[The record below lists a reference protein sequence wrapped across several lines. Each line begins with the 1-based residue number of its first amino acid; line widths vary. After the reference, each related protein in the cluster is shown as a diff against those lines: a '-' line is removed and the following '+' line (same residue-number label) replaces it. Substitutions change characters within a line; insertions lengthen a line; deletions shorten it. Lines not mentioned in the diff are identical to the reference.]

1 MPCHNNKTG
10 DVRPCPRHP
19 ICCNR
24 RWRSD
29 SPGWASA
36 LSLESLRER
45 YAAPSSGSRFIE
57 LDGFPLHYRDE
68 GSRDKP
74 VLVMIHGVVA
84 SLHTWDDWV
93 KAMSPY
99 FRIVR
104 FDVPGFGLTGP
115 GRDSRYSGER
125 MVAILGQLLDFLKID
140 KASIAGNS
148 LGGYIAWN
156 FALAQPQRVER
167 LVLIDPAG
175 YQMRKVPWMIASA
188 ALPGSTLA
196 MPLWMPRA
204 LIAQGIK
211 EVYGEPGRIKPGVV
225 DRYYDLS
232 RRPGNRKGMMEIF
245 RVLLKVNRE
254 ELGTSG
260 ERIARIVAPTL
271 LMWGERDRWIS
282 PKHVPLWQRD
292 LPGIQ
297 VKTYPGVGHI
307 PMEEIPEQTAA
318 DALRFLMA

>member
-1 MPCHNNKTG
+1 M
-10 DVRPCPRHP
+10 
-19 ICCNR
+19 
-24 RWRSD
+24 S
-29 SPGWASA
+29 ASS
-36 LSLESLRER
+36 LSLMPPLAVGFARLGFGSLPLDRLKAR
-45 YAAPSSGSRFIE
+45 YASPDSGSRLIE
-57 LDGFPLHYRDE
+57 LDGFNVHYRDE

-84 SLHTWDDWV
+84 SLHTWDGWV
-93 KAMSPY
+93 SAFAPHY
-99 FRIVR
+99 RIIR

-115 GRDSRYSGER
+115 KRDGDYSAER
-125 MVAILGQLLDFLKID
+125 MMRVFGLLLDYLGIA

-156 FALAQPQRVER
+156 FALAAPERVDK

-175 YQMRKVPWMIASA
+175 YPMAKVPWMIAAA
-188 ALPGSTLA
+188 ALPGATWA

-225 DRYYDLS
+225 DRYYDLT
-232 RRPGNRKGMMEIF
+232 RRPGNRRAMMDIF

-254 ELGTSG
+254 ELHTTP
-260 ERIARIVAPTL
+260 ERVAKIQAPTL
-271 LMWGERDRWIS
+271 LMWGDRDRWIS
-282 PKHVPLWQRD
+282 PRHVPLWQRD

-297 VKTYPGVGHI
+297 VKTYAGVGHI
-307 PMEEIPEQTAA
+307 PMEEIPERTAA
-318 DALRFLMA
+318 DALRFLQG

>member
-1 MPCHNNKTG
+1 M
-10 DVRPCPRHP
+10 
-19 ICCNR
+19 
-24 RWRSD
+24 S
-29 SPGWASA
+29 ASS
-36 LSLESLRER
+36 LSLMPPLAVGFARLGFGALPLDRLKAR
-45 YAAPSSGSRFIE
+45 YASPDSGSRFIE
-57 LDGFPLHYRDE
+57 LDGFNVHYRDE

-84 SLHTWDDWV
+84 SLHTWDGWIS
-93 KAMSPY
+93 AFAPHY
-99 FRIVR
+99 RIIR

-115 GRDSRYSGER
+115 KRDGDYSAER
-125 MVAILGQLLDFLKID
+125 MMRVFGLLLDYLGIA

-156 FALAQPQRVER
+156 FALSAPERVDK

-175 YQMRKVPWMIASA
+175 YPMAKVPWMIAAA
-188 ALPGSTLA
+188 ALPGATWA

-225 DRYYDLS
+225 DRYYDLT
-232 RRPGNRKGMMEIF
+232 RRPGNRRAMMDIF

-254 ELGTSG
+254 ELHTTP
-260 ERIARIVAPTL
+260 ERVAKIQAPTL
-271 LMWGERDRWIS
+271 LMWGDRDRWIS

-297 VKTYPGVGHI
+297 VKTYAGVGHI
-307 PMEEIPEQTAA
+307 PMEEIPERTAA
-318 DALRFLMA
+318 DALRFLQG

>member
-1 MPCHNNKTG
+1 MLTLLEDKINTPVGPLWILCDEQFRLRAVEWEEH
-10 DVRPCPRHP
+10 
-19 ICCNR
+19 
-24 RWRSD
+24 
-29 SPGWASA
+29 SA
-36 LSLESLRER
+36 RMEQL
-45 YAAPSSGSRFIE
+45 
-57 LDGFPLHYRDE
+57 LDLHYRAE

-297 VKTYPGVGHI
+297 VKTYSGVGHI

>member
-1 MPCHNNKTG
+1 M
-10 DVRPCPRHP
+10 
-19 ICCNR
+19 
-24 RWRSD
+24 S
-29 SPGWASA
+29 ASS
-36 LSLESLRER
+36 LSLMPPLAVGFARLGFGALPLDRLKAR
-45 YAAPSSGSRFIE
+45 YASPDSGSRFIE
-57 LDGFPLHYRDE
+57 LDGFNVHYRDE

-84 SLHTWDDWV
+84 SLHTWDGWIS
-93 KAMSPY
+93 AFAPHY
-99 FRIVR
+99 RIIR

-115 GRDSRYSGER
+115 KRDGDYSAER
-125 MVAILGQLLDFLKID
+125 MMRVFGLLLDYLGIA

-156 FALAQPQRVER
+156 FALAAPERVDK

-175 YQMRKVPWMIASA
+175 YPMAKVPWMIAAA
-188 ALPGSTLA
+188 ALPGATWA

-225 DRYYDLS
+225 DRYYDLT
-232 RRPGNRKGMMEIF
+232 RRPGNRRAMMDIF

-254 ELGTSG
+254 ELHTTP
-260 ERIARIVAPTL
+260 ERVAKIQAPTL
-271 LMWGERDRWIS
+271 LMWGDRDRWIS

-297 VKTYPGVGHI
+297 VKTYAGVGHI
-307 PMEEIPEQTAA
+307 PMEEIPERTAA
-318 DALRFLMA
+318 DALRFLQG

>member
-1 MPCHNNKTG
+1 M
-10 DVRPCPRHP
+10 
-19 ICCNR
+19 
-24 RWRSD
+24 S
-29 SPGWASA
+29 ASS
-36 LSLESLRER
+36 LSLMPPLAVGFARLGFGALPLDRLKAR
-45 YAAPSSGSRFIE
+45 YASPDSGSRFIE
-57 LDGFPLHYRDE
+57 LDGFNVHYRDE

-84 SLHTWDDWV
+84 SLHTWDGWIS
-93 KAMSPY
+93 AFAPHY
-99 FRIVR
+99 RIIR

-115 GRDSRYSGER
+115 KRDGDYSAER
-125 MVAILGQLLDFLKID
+125 MMRVFGLLLDYLGIA

-156 FALAQPQRVER
+156 FALAAPDRVDK

-175 YQMRKVPWMIASA
+175 YPMAKVPWMIAAA
-188 ALPGSTLA
+188 ALPGATWA

-225 DRYYDLS
+225 DRYYDLT
-232 RRPGNRKGMMEIF
+232 RRPGNRRAMMDIF

-254 ELGTSG
+254 ELHTTP
-260 ERIARIVAPTL
+260 ERVAKIQAPTL
-271 LMWGERDRWIS
+271 LMWGDRDRWIS

-297 VKTYPGVGHI
+297 VKTYAGVGHI
-307 PMEEIPEQTAA
+307 PMEEIPERTAA
-318 DALRFLMA
+318 DALRFLQG